1 MVWSAPMTAVSGEL
15 FTAAE
20 YNKFVRDN
28 FLQMAASINKDLATS
43 RGGFFS
49 VEASNRLKQRFPGA
63 TTVTAEHNIKIFE
76 TSFVDLQSSGPM
88 CTVKTGSR
96 ALVCINAELM
106 NRNNNSQASA
116 SFEVS
121 GATRIPA
128 SDNWRITHDGI
139 DANRWSRQG
148 AWRMVTGLNPGLN
161 TFRMKYR
168 TGNLGP
174 VYFRRREIIVIPL

>member
-1 MVWSAPMTAVSGEL
+1 MAWTSPMTAVALDL

-20 YNKFVRDN
+20 YNLYVRDN
-28 FLQMAASINKDLATS
+28 FLEMAASINKDLATS

-63 TTVTAEHNIKIFE
+63 TSVTAEHNIKIYQ
-76 TSFVDLQSSGPM
+76 TQFVDIQSAGPIV
-88 CTVKTGSR
+88 TVKTGSR
-96 ALVCINAELM
+96 ALVCINAELK
-106 NRNNNSQASA
+106 NANTNAQASA

-121 GATRIPA
+121 GATTIPA
-128 SDNWRITHDGI
+128 NDNWRITHDGI
-139 DANRWSRQG
+139 DSQKWSRQG
-148 AWRMVTGLNPGLN
+148 TSRLVTNLNPGLN

>member
-1 MVWSAPMTAVSGEL
+1 MAWTAPMTAVALEL
-15 FTAAE
+15 LTAAE
-20 YNKFVRDN
+20 YNKNVRDN
-28 FLQMAASINKDLATS
+28 FLEMAASINNDLAAN

-63 TTVTAEHNIKIFE
+63 AVVTSEHNIKIYQ
-76 TSFVDLQSSGPM
+76 TSFVDVQSAGPFV
-88 CTVKTGSR
+88 TVKTGNR
-96 ALVCINAELM
+96 ALVCINAEMM

-121 GATRIPA
+121 GATQIKA

-139 DANRWSRQG
+139 DAQKWSRQG
-148 AWRMVTGLNPGLN
+148 AWRLVTNLTPGLN

-174 VYFRRREIIVIPL
+174 VYFRRREIVVIPL